1 MKKMNIGL
9 VGAGFMGKAHM
20 VAFSNMPKLFTDAP
34 FIPVFKT
41 VCDIVPEIAEDFKE
55 RYGFEKAC
63 TDWMDIINDPEI
75 DIVSVCTPNNEHA
88 AVSIAALKAGKHVI
102 CEKPIAS
109 TTEDAKAMAEA
120 AAEAAKKGVV
130 SMKRRR
136 SLNPEDLVS

>member
-55 RYGFEKAC
+55 RYG
-63 TDWMDIINDPEI
+63 
-75 DIVSVCTPNNEHA
+75 
-88 AVSIAALKAGKHVI
+88 LKKHVQTGWI
-102 CEKPIAS
+102 L
-109 TTEDAKAMAEA
+109 
-120 AAEAAKKGVV
+120 
-130 SMKRRR
+130 SMILK
-136 SLNPEDLVS
+136 SIL

>member
-63 TDWMDIINDPEI
+63 TDWMDIINDHLFDRNDWCRPEKHRHTSI
-75 DIVSVCTPNNEHA
+75 CNGMSFSHKSCTNQTDIHFFRTCIILIHFYSPFR
-88 AVSIAALKAGKHVI
+88 
-102 CEKPIAS
+102 P
-109 TTEDAKAMAEA
+109 
-120 AAEAAKKGVV
+120 AAK
-130 SMKRRR
+130 STNEI
-136 SLNPEDLVS
+136 S

>member
-1 MKKMNIGL
+1 MMITEGQIMKKMNIGL

-63 TDWMDIINDPEI
+63 TDWMDIII
-75 DIVSVCTPNNEHA
+75 I
-88 AVSIAALKAGKHVI
+88 
-102 CEKPIAS
+102 
-109 TTEDAKAMAEA
+109 
-120 AAEAAKKGVV
+120 
-130 SMKRRR
+130 
-136 SLNPEDLVS
+136 